1 MQDMDFPMMGDLTQP
16 AKGSVHACDPIMLH

>member
-16 AKGSVHACDPIMLH
+16 SKGSVHACDPIMLH